1 MFSGS
6 ISKIAIVFAVA
17 IAFCQSQSAGP
28 AYAKTKV
35 KYGTLR
41 IQSNPA
47 GLPLLVDGKSFGQT
61 TTDFQVIDLEPGVH
75 TITLKL
81 PSGEL
86 WTRDL
91 EILPGRIKCVSLNY
105 KPGAPA
111 PKSPCPFPL
120 NISAPSQVAEGEI
133 ITYTADVSYGG
144 NSPLAYTWTISPAN
158 ARILSGAGTPT
169 ITVDSTGLAG
179 RRIEATLVVDD
190 GSGDAV
196 CRQVSRASTYVPPPP
211 PRESSAKQFDVCCS
225 CSYDD
230 QKARLDNLA
239 VELQNDPS
247 TTAYIIAYAGRRSRA
262 GQADRLNARAR
273 DYIVTQRG
281 VDSSRIA
288 VMNGGFRE
296 EDCVEL
302 WVVPSGAKPPK
313 PTPTVQ
319 AGDARPT
326 SEPIRKRSG
335 M

>member
-1 MFSGS
+1 
-6 ISKIAIVFAVA
+6 
-17 IAFCQSQSAGP
+17 
-28 AYAKTKV
+28 
-35 KYGTLR
+35 LR
-41 IQSNPA
+41 IQSNPG
-47 GLPLLVDGKSFGQT
+47 GLPLEIDGKPFGQT
-61 TTDFQVIDLEPGVH
+61 STDFRAFDLEPGLH
-75 TITLKL
+75 TIVLTL
-81 PSGEL
+81 PSGKL
-86 WTRDL
+86 WTREIDL
-91 EILPGRIKCVSLNY
+91 LPARIKCVSLNY
-105 KPGAPA
+105 KPGAPPP

-120 NISAPSQVAEGEI
+120 NISAPAQVAEGEI
-133 ITYTADVSYGG
+133 VTYTADVSYGG
-144 NSPLAYTWTISPAN
+144 SSPLSYTWTISPAN
-158 ARILSGAGTPT
+158 ARILSGVGTPT

-179 RRIEATLVVDD
+179 QRIEAVLVVDD
-190 GSGDAV
+190 GSGDAM

-211 PRESSAKQFDVCCS
+211 PRESPAKQFDVCCS

-281 VDSSRIA
+281 VDSSRVA

-302 WVVPSGAKPPK
+302 WIVPSGAKPPK

-319 AGDARPT
+319 AGDVRPKAEPARP
-326 SEPIRKRSG
+326 RSRG
-335 M
+335 